1 MSIVSTDWLNKNL
14 TTVKI
19 IDSSWHMPNLNRN
32 PLKEYQNQH
41 IKNAI
46 FFDIDKNSDPNQSLP
61 HMLTDKNR
69 WEKIVSSL
77 GISNDDKI
85 VIYDNSEVI
94 SSCRCWYNFIYFG
107 HNNKL
112 VHVLNGGLKKW
123 KSENKPTTD
132 IILKVMPTKYIGSE
146 RKNLVKNINQIN
158 ENINS
163 EEFKVI
169 DARSKGRFEG
179 KEPEPRKELRSGSIP
194 NSACLPFKELINED
208 HSFKNKDQISLKFKE
223 ILGSELPNNLVFS
236 CGSGITAAV
245 LGLAYYMINDKYLP
259 TIYDGSWAEYGKLK

>member
-107 HNNKL
+107 HNKDL
-112 VHVLNGGLKKW
+112 VHILDGGLKKW
-123 KSENKPTTD
+123 KLDNKPITNE
-132 IILKVMPTKYIGSE
+132 ITKIETS
-146 RKNLVKNINQIN
+146 V
-158 ENINS
+158 
-163 EEFKVI
+163 
-169 DARSKGRFEG
+169 
-179 KEPEPRKELRSGSIP
+179 
-194 NSACLPFKELINED
+194 
-208 HSFKNKDQISLKFKE
+208 
-223 ILGSELPNNLVFS
+223 
-236 CGSGITAAV
+236 
-245 LGLAYYMINDKYLP
+245 
-259 TIYDGSWAEYGKLK
+259 